1 MFVAEPRSLGRTLV
15 LLLLVVV
22 LSAGAVAFAS
32 GRSLD
37 PGLVQQGSVSP
48 YDPGNRTVVVW
59 PSSQDDTASLIEAIA
74 TCSATQVGCTVILSP
89 GLYTLRGF
97 DLASF
102 TGLLAVVGAE
112 AKLTGLFG
120 PVAPRPP
127 RVGYL
132 PSGHDGQWPAAVV
145 VTF

>member
-1 MFVAEPRSLGRTLV
+1 MFVAEPRNLGRTLA
-15 LLLLVVV
+15 LLLLVVA
-22 LSAGAVAFAS
+22 LSVGTVAFAA
-32 GRSLD
+32 GQRLD

-48 YDPGNRTVVVW
+48 YDPGTRTVVVR
-59 PSSQDDTASLIEAIA
+59 PSQWDDTASLAAAIA
-74 TCSATQVGCTVILSP
+74 TCSAAQVGCTVVLSP

-145 VTF
+145 LTF